1 MVPYNKRTSC
11 RRPGVHESTWTAEES
26 VRLYSI
32 ILPLLWSLL
41 EAFLS
46 WRIAI
51 PPFRICRRA
60 CFNHTPS
67 FLSWN
72 GSRQI
77 SNGQLPEDGQVY
89 WMETFSE
96 RKITSSH
103 QLSIYLR
110 RAWGLFAICKTYP
123 EERMPLVQDRL
134 LPFLAKTAVT
144 REFYDLI
151 AEVWPKSSVNQLV
164 ENIHYLH
171 MVHSRR
177 LEIRFYAAALHERT
191 RMSFFNKSAAPS
203 PMVFPRA
210 QIKKGDEPPAVRIN
224 ISEGNTTE
232 FCETIIKSQSTR
244 VLPLA
249 LYKHAMNTLWRGSAS
264 MKVRSTF
271 VHVLYQVPSLSFSI
285 NILPFWHKLTLHRS
299 HYCRWSDDE
308 GRE

>member
-1 MVPYNKRTSC
+1 MPWYPTTNGLRADVLEYMK
-11 RRPGVHESTWTAEES
+11 VLE
-26 VRLYSI
+26 RLKNQSD
-32 ILPLLWSLL
+32 
-41 EAFLS
+41 
-46 WRIAI
+46 
-51 PPFRICRRA
+51 C
-60 CFNHTPS
+60 TPS
-67 FLSWN
+67 SFPFY
-72 GSRQI
+72 G
-77 SNGQLPEDGQVY
+77 
-89 WMETFSE
+89 
-96 RKITSSH
+96 
-103 QLSIYLR
+103 
-110 RAWGLFAICKTYP
+110 
-123 EERMPLVQDRL
+123 
-134 LPFLAKTAVT
+134 PFLRPSSLEELRFRPARRRSSVLNG
-144 REFYDLI
+144 DLFGT
-151 AEVWPKSSVNQLV
+151 EDNVKSSAFDIFAQSMGSIRHLQNLSGGTYALGARSFTSISCEDSLNQLV

-271 VHVLYQVPSLSFSI
+271 VHVLYQVSL
-285 NILPFWHKLTLHRS
+285 LPLKR
-299 HYCRWSDDE
+299 R
-308 GRE
+308 